1 MTRKLRVGVLFGG
14 RSGEHEI
21 SLRSAESV
29 LGALDRTKY
38 EVIPVAITKEGRW
51 LSPAEALALLPPSDE
66 IRATFQTGVPMGL
79 KAEPAGNS
87 GPFDVIFPVLHGTFG
102 EDGTVQG
109 FLELA
114 DVAYVGA
121 SVLGSS
127 VGMDKDVMKRLLRDA
142 GLPVVEHWTVR
153 DGGVDRFVDTHGGS
167 LPYPVFVKPANLGSS
182 VGIHKVHE
190 AGQLRAALE
199 DAGSYDLKIV
209 VERGVP
215 DAREIELAV
224 LGNEEPIVSV
234 AGEVR
239 PSREFYDYQA
249 KYVDDDSELVIPADL
264 TKAQSGEAQRL
275 AMATYQALDC
285 SGMGRVDLLL
295 EGGAGQFWVN
305 EINTLPGFTSISMYP
320 RLWEASGIPYP
331 ELLDRL
337 IGLALERHSRRARLR
352 TSYQIGEGKS

>member
-29 LGALDRTKY
+29 LGALDREKY

-51 LSPAEALALLPPSDE
+51 LSPGEALALLPGSDE
-66 IRATFQTGVPMGL
+66 IQATFRTGVPML
-79 KAEPAGNS
+79 MAAEPAGSS
-87 GPFDVIFPVLHGTFG
+87 GRFDVIFPVLHGTFG

-121 SVLGSS
+121 GVLGSS

-142 GLPVVEHWTVR
+142 DLPVVEHWVVR
-153 DGGVDRFVDTHGGS
+153 ADRIDPFLDDQSGS

-182 VGIHKVHE
+182 VGIHKVHDPGE
-190 AGQLRAALE
+190 LGAALE

-249 KYVDDDSELVIPADL
+249 KYVDDDSELIIPADL
-264 TKAQSGEAQRL
+264 TEAQADEAGRL
-275 AMATYQALDC
+275 ALATFRALDC

-295 EGGAGQFWVN
+295 ERGTGRFWVN

-337 IGLALERHSRRARLR
+337 IALARDRHERRARLR
-352 TSYQIGEGKS
+352 TSYQIGDGRV